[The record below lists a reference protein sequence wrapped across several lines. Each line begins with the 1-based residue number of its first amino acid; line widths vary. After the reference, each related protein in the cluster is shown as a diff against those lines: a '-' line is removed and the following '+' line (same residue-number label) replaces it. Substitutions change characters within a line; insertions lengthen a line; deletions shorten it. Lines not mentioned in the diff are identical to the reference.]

1 MSNCNGAFNEIEEIE
16 NMENITYAVLSIEN
30 NVFGL
35 VRAGLGDSNDISES
49 SLFSDAVLYVFKR
62 EQANLGFNNI
72 SFKIDEI
79 TPSSFKLSSIDGQLN
94 IQVDYK
100 ELCVFSANE

>member
-1 MSNCNGAFNEIEEIE
+1 MSNCNDAFNEIEEIE

-62 EQANLGFNNI
+62 EQANLDLIIFHL
-72 SFKIDEI
+72 
-79 TPSSFKLSSIDGQLN
+79 KLMRLHHQALN
-94 IQVDYK
+94 YQALMV
-100 ELCVFSANE
+100 N